1 MHIHDA
7 TECAYKN
14 GYDTGV
20 KEFAER
26 LKKFNESLYS
36 PFKAKM
42 INEDIDTFLK
52 EMTGNDNKRLT
63 MPDDYHF
70 EVGV

>member
-1 MHIHDA
+1 MDIHTA

-14 GYDTGV
+14 GYKAGMKD
-20 KEFAER
+20 FAER
-26 LKKFNESLYS
+26 LKEIKLNKQVLRL
-36 PFKAKM
+36 PLLDL
-42 INEDIDTFLK
+42 DIDNLLK
-52 EMTGNDNKRLT
+52 EMTGKDNKRLT

>member
-1 MHIHDA
+1 MDIHTA

-14 GYDTGV
+14 GYKAGAKD
-20 KEFAER
+20 FAE
-26 LKKFNESLYS
+26 KFKELLNFYY
-36 PFKAKM
+36 PNQKF
-42 INEDIDTFLK
+42 IHTHIDNLLQ
-52 EMTGNDNKRLT
+52 ELTGNEKERLT